1 MSALTKYHT
10 LGRWKQQK
18 CIVSEFRNPELLK
31 SGSVIS
37 ACYHRQTPSE
47 GSGAESLLAASSFWR
62 LLAIPGTPCL
72 CQRDSSL
79 PSLDTTFFPVCL
91 LCLLLT
97 ETPVIQFRIHPVPR
111 WALQVLCIHA
121 SPGYGQVLE
130 FRSFECVH
138 SSISFWLCFVV
149 PWCLLMLSIISHTYW
164 SVRNLPW

>member
-1 MSALTKYHT
+1 M
-10 LGRWKQQK
+10 
-18 CIVSEFRNPELLK
+18 
-31 SGSVIS
+31 IS

-121 SPGYGQVLE
+121 SPGYGQVLVQKWGLPGE
-130 FRSFECVH
+130 LTLNNILWVLYYRCLCPH
-138 SSISFWLCFVV
+138 SELRPTFVFPV
-149 PWCLLMLSIISHTYW
+149 NTPTSLGRASPCSYESTAFC
-164 SVRNLPW
+164 